1 MTTSKIII
9 KPQFDKVNIF
19 SGGLA
24 MVKVGCKYGFTIN
37 PLTNKY
43 YIKKYY
49 SVRASIL
56 IYRCFL

>member
-1 MTTSKIII
+1 
-9 KPQFDKVNIF
+9 
-19 SGGLA
+19 